1 MSKIDDIL
9 QRHAQRQPIE
19 DRPESD
25 GYDAYKVTPGFPQMA
40 FSLVHRDGSEDV
52 IEYHNASHF
61 RFRPASY
68 GGDEFLSF
76 VYDRKIAV
84 TITGK
89 ELRPLLHAIKEH
101 TLISLYEKRPE
112 DAVMNDGPVVS
123 QIMMTDVSDAAGKM
137 N

>member
-1 MSKIDDIL
+1 MSKIDEIL
-9 QRHAQRQPIE
+9 HRHEQRRGIA
-19 DRPESD
+19 DRPEPES
-25 GYDAYKVTPGFPQMA
+25 YEAYKVTPGFPQMA

-52 IEYHNASHF
+52 IEYYNASHF
-61 RFRPASY
+61 RFRPASH

-84 TITGK
+84 TVAGK

-101 TLISLYEKRPE
+101 TLISLHEKRPE
-112 DAVMNDGPVVS
+112 DAVTNEGAVITR
-123 QIMMTDVSDAAGKM
+123 IMMTDVSDAAGKM